1 MSCPEGTF
9 SARFKASLVIELLE
23 GKKDAA
29 TIATENSIPCELLL
43 SWKETFL
50 EKASVIF
57 DKKGD
62 RKSSRELARLNKE
75 TKARARKAEKLAR
88 ELQWMEEVAS
98 EQLGPDWETKFTP
111 RPC

>member
-57 DKKGD
+57 DKKGGG
-62 RKSSRELARLNKE
+62 SSRKNLARVRKE
-75 TKARARKAEKLAR
+75 GKARARKAEKLAR
-88 ELQWMEEVAS
+88 EVAWLEGVAEE
-98 EQLGPDWETKFTP
+98 ELGPDWETKFSP
-111 RPC
+111 RPF